1 LCTLPST
8 IAAVMT
14 IMKNKVVFPADVFIL
29 FRPLQMYFNTTS
41 LVNVNDI
48 CCQESLVFYTS
59 GTWYQNKTSQEHTF
73 HSGAGDLNILIYL
86 MKLYKQCAVLIFY
99 MIYRRLYYIPTEFTR
114 LYVLHFRFE
123 IAIKYICPIW
133 LIQILLY

>member
-48 CCQESLVFYTS
+48 CCQESFVFYTS
-59 GTWYQNKTSQEHTF
+59 GT
-73 HSGAGDLNILIYL
+73 
-86 MKLYKQCAVLIFY
+86 
-99 MIYRRLYYIPTEFTR
+99 
-114 LYVLHFRFE
+114 
-123 IAIKYICPIW
+123 
-133 LIQILLY
+133 